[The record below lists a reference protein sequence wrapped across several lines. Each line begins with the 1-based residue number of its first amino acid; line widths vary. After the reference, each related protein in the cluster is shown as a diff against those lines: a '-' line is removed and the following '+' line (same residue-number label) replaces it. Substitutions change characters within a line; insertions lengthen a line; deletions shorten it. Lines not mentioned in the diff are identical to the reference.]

1 MLRINRLPL
10 QLGLHVFFVSAH
22 LRDID
27 GKLVQPLLVCSLN
40 FTASWVSTFLLRN
53 SSSFIAESSS
63 HCFPVR
69 QRQRPKQRL
78 WSACEP
84 YSGRRA
90 IKYYQLAN
98 SVAMSQLATC
108 CNPSKNINA
117 FFANHFVCCSWIHRV
132 CVHLWRSLHHSSSFI
147 IVHHRSSSFYYVYLS
162 LCHLC
167 LSLSISI
174 CSCSN

>member
-1 MLRINRLPL
+1 MFSFCICTFARYRW
-10 QLGLHVFFVSAH
+10 QACATFVSMFPE
-22 LRDID
+22 LYSF
-27 GKLVQPLLVCSLN
+27 L
-40 FTASWVSTFLLRN
+40 STFLLRN

-147 IVHHRSSSFYYVYLS
+147 IVHHHSPSFIIILLPISISLS
-162 LCHLC
+162 
-167 LSLSISI
+167 SLSISVYLYMQLQELKYI
-174 CSCSN
+174 

>member
-1 MLRINRLPL
+1 MFSFCICTFARYRW
-10 QLGLHVFFVSAH
+10 QACATFVSMFPE
-22 LRDID
+22 LYSF
-27 GKLVQPLLVCSLN
+27 L
-40 FTASWVSTFLLRN
+40 STFLLRN

-147 IVHHRSSSFYYVYLS
+147 IVHHHSSSFIIILLPISISLS
-162 LCHLC
+162 
-167 LSLSISI
+167 SLSISVYLYMQLQELKHI
-174 CSCSN
+174 